1 MHQKQVKLSGA
12 FSFKEYNMPKKF
24 TPMQEAFRK
33 EQKRLLRAIT
43 KELRQTGIELDKSL
57 IPQMPSRVTQKK
69 LDEIKQIKPQTLREK
84 SELYRHDTGERVTY
98 EEAKRLWQE
107 EQVLSVNPINY
118 DPLEGTI
125 DFYFDSISMWNKNFQ
140 SIMRAW
146 IRGLVDQYGTKA
158 VNAMLFDGIR
168 DGIIVTPEIAYEET
182 KRAEYQ
188 SAMMSYLK
196 MTPEVK
202 AKLSEEMEKTD
213 GYNVPE

>member
-1 MHQKQVKLSGA
+1 MATKL
-12 FSFKEYNMPKKF
+12 
-24 TPMQEAFRK
+24 TPMQEAFRH
-33 EQKRLLRAIT
+33 EQKRLLKAIQ
-43 KELRQTGIELDKSL
+43 KEYRKTGVELNKSL

-84 SELYRHDTGERVTY
+84 SQLYRHDTGEIVTY

-125 DFYFDSISMWNKNFQ
+125 DFYFDSISIWNKNFQ

-146 IRGLVDQYGTKA
+146 IRELVDRYGTKA

-168 DGIIVTPEIAYEET
+168 SGLIVTPEIAYEET
-182 KRAEYQ
+182 KRAEYM

-196 MTPEVK
+196 IPPEIK

-213 GYNVPE
+213 GYNEPE